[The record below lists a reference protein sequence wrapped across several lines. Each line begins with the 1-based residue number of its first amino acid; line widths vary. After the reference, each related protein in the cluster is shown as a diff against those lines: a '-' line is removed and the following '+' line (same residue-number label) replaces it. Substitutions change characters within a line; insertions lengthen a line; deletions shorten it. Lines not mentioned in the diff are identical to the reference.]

1 MENEVKDVAVV
12 DPRKAWTAEQIETIK
27 KTVAVG
33 ANDSELMMFLSLA
46 AKYKL
51 DPFAKEIWCVQMGGR
66 MTIITARDGYLKIA
80 NCNPQF
86 DGFKSDIVCAND
98 KFTTCKTEVRLSG
111 LMRLDIGKTV
121 SIPCMSLHHTGN
133 MLNPLRHGDSTPQQ

>member
-12 DPRKAWTAEQIETIK
+12 DPRKAWTAEQVETIK

-51 DPFAKEIWCVQMGGR
+51 DPFAKEIWCVQMSGR

-86 DGFKSDIVCAND
+86 DGFKSDVVCAND
-98 KFTTCKTEVRLSG
+98 KFFVDDNGIHHMYNMQNRG
-111 LMRLDIGKTV
+111 AIIGAYAIGYRKD
-121 SIPCMSLHHTGN
+121 
-133 MLNPLRHGDSTPQQ
+133 RK